1 MAKCIAAL
9 IAGLFIAVAA
19 LAGLSGCSHTPVS
32 YAPAA
37 YGVQAGS
44 VYDCYYV
51 YGNAEVNTLIA
62 RGYCPVGSVPTR
74 MPDSYLDTYFSY
86 YDSPAY
92 YDTFVPSPVRTVYI
106 STYHTY
112 YVQHTA
118 VINTA
123 SKSATWKSSSGKT
136 VPGTKVNTAKMK
148 FSTGSGS
155 NSTMGGGSLR
165 SGTGKASGD
174 TSGGSG
180 GSTGLKTG
188 TVKSKTGSGSVG
200 GGSLRGRR

>member
-1 MAKCIAAL
+1 MTRRIAVL
-9 IAGLFIAVAA
+9 IAGLFIAVAT
-19 LAGLSGCSHTPVS
+19 LAGCSHAAPVS

-51 YGNAEVNTLIA
+51 YGAMEVDALIA
-62 RGYCPVGSVPTR
+62 HGYCPPGSVPTH
-74 MPDSYLDTYFSY
+74 MPDAYLNTYFSY

-92 YDTFVPSPVRTVYI
+92 YDVYVPSPVRTAYV

-118 VINTA
+118 VITTA
-123 SKSATWKSSSGKT
+123 SKSATWKGSNGKT
-136 VPGTKVNTAKMK
+136 VSGAKVNTAKMK

-155 NSTMGGGSLR
+155 TGKVGGGSLR
-165 SGTGKASGD
+165 SGTSGGS
-174 TSGGSG
+174 TGGTGGGGGSG
-180 GSTGLKTG
+180 GSKSGG

-200 GGSLRGRR
+200 GGSLRSRK